1 MTTTTPLPPSS
12 LSPKY
17 KRVED
22 LIEDVWDRSMEIE
35 QEYYETGN
43 SKLVQSFAMYVVII
57 QFWEDVHMRI
67 LGDQARADDKKG

>member
-17 KRVED
+17 D
-22 LIEDVWDRSMEIE
+22 LVDDIIQDTWDRSMEVE
-35 QEYYETGN
+35 KRYYETGD
-43 SKLVQSFAMYVVII
+43 SKLVQSFAIHIVII

-67 LGDQARADDKKG
+67 LEDQSRDNDRQR

>member
-12 LSPKY
+12 SSPKY

-22 LIEDVWDRSMEIE
+22 LIEDMWDRSMEIE
-35 QEYYETGN
+35 QKYYETGN
-43 SKLVQSFAMYVVII
+43 AKLVQSFAMYVVII

-67 LGDQARADDKKG
+67 LGDQARANDKKR